1 MKAPKLYARAKRIRA
16 ARLYKEE
23 ARSLEF
29 DTEDADIYSVS
40 GVEQLLDSDD
50 ISPEEAA
57 FMEGYDEDE

>member
-1 MKAPKLYARAKRIRA
+1 MKSPKLYARAKRIRA
-16 ARLYKEE
+16 ARLNREE
-23 ARSLEF
+23 ANFEF
-29 DTEDADIYSVS
+29 DTEDADIYSIS

>member
-16 ARLYKEE
+16 ARLNKEKVI
-23 ARSLEF
+23 EF
-29 DTEDADIYSVS
+29 DTEDADIYSLC
-40 GVEQLLDSDD
+40 GVEQLLENDD

>member
-1 MKAPKLYARAKRIRA
+1 MRAPKLYARAKRIRA
-16 ARLYKEE
+16 ARLNKEE
-23 ARSLEF
+23 TRSFEF

>member
-16 ARLYKEE
+16 ARLNKEE
-23 ARSLEF
+23 VLEF
-29 DTEDADIYSVS
+29 DTEDADIYSLC
-40 GVEQLLDSDD
+40 GVEQLLENDD

>member
-16 ARLYKEE
+16 ARLNKEE
-23 ARSLEF
+23 AFEF